1 MPLPDRVRLPMRFDP
16 AGLVGDLERL
26 RGVEWHRHFV
36 RDNYEGDWSVIPLRA
51 QAGAKHPVMMIYPA
65 PDAEVF
71 EDTPFLARMPYIQG
85 LLRGFACELRCVRL
99 MRLTAGS
106 VIKEHRDLNLA
117 VELGGIRLHA
127 PITSNPDV
135 DFRLN
140 GTRVFME
147 PGSLWYLRLSDPH
160 SVTNDGDAE
169 RVHLVIDA
177 HPNPW
182 LLTMLERGANPSYQM

>member
-1 MPLPDRVRLPMRFDP
+1 MPLPDRVRLPIQLDS
-16 AGLVGDLERL
+16 ASLADDLERL

-36 RDNYEGDWSVIPLRA
+36 QDNYQGDWSVIPLRA

-65 PDAEVF
+65 PGAEMF
-71 EDTPFLARMPYIQG
+71 EDTPFLARTPYIREV
-85 LLRGFACELRCVRL
+85 LHGFECELRCVRL

-106 VIKEHRDLNLA
+106 AIKEHCDLNLA

-127 PITSNPDV
+127 PITSSPDV

-160 SVTNDGDAE
+160 SVANNGEAD

-177 HPNPW
+177 PPNPW
-182 LLTMLERGANPSYQM
+182 LLTMLERGAASPYQT